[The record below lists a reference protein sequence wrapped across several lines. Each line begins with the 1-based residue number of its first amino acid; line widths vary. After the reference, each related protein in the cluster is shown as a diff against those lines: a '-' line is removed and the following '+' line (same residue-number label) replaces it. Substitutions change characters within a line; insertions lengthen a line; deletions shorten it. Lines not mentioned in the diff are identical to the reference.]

1 MNTSARTL
9 RKRFLTKEERIAY
22 QKIQEKKQQEARVK
36 ALRESRLQKAKAKK
50 ERELKKNRARLKL
63 ETNMTKCEPG
73 FRHLVQ
79 QWAKGR
85 TTAKINRFFQMLA
98 EVHCPMEPCYNH
110 KLLTPVQKVL
120 RLNKCGYREL
130 CMDLNLPDNIS
141 DFWNKE
147 YQRQYDNAHE
157 LDSILYDMSYY
168 K

>member
-22 QKIQEKKQQEARVK
+22 HKIQEKKQQEARVK

-50 ERELKKNRARLKL
+50 QREVKKNRARLKL

-73 FRHLVQ
+73 FRLVVQ
-79 QWAKGR
+79 QWAKGK

-98 EVHCPMEPCYNH
+98 EVNCHMEPCYNQ

-120 RLNKCGYREL
+120 RLNKCGYRKL
-130 CMDLNLPDNIS
+130 CIDLNLPDNIS

-157 LDSILYDMSYY
+157 LDSILYDMSY
-168 K
+168 